1 MNLKEVKLKEV
12 KLEKVKLKKVVKL
25 VVLILLL
32 NPLKQLL
39 EQKELFISILLI
51 LPVLLRIGK
60 KNTVILYL
68 ERDLSVLLINQV
80 KNQKIQNSNF
90 PKKIIKMLHHSMK
103 ELKSNFPHSVKN
115 VCQMNN

>member
-90 PKKIIKMLHHSMK
+90 PKKIIKMLYHSMK